1 MDLDRS
7 SLPDSHQQDLRARS
21 AQVQERIAKPAGVE
35 AAPTAPVHGGATGNQ
50 RAENGARKPDEEP
63 AAKERRKSAMTSVVE
78 FLSLPVDTELDIEV
92 DVQKEQVSFVIRDRE
107 TGEVLRT
114 IPEGDATDLVNKL
127 RDFHGGLVDRS
138 L

>member
-7 SLPDSHQQDLRARS
+7 SLPDPTQQDLRARS
-21 AQVQERIAKPAGVE
+21 APMQERLTRQAGVE
-35 AAPTAPVHGGATGNQ
+35 SSPVPPAHGGATGNQ
-50 RAENGARKPDEEP
+50 RAENGPRKPQDEP
-63 AAKERRKSAMTSVVE
+63 QGKDRRKSAMATVVE
-78 FLSLPVDTELDIEV
+78 FLALPVGTELDIEV
-92 DVQKEQVSFVIRDRE
+92 DVREEQVSFLIRDRE

-114 IPEGDATDLVNKL
+114 IPEGDAKDLVEKL

>member
-7 SLPDSHQQDLRARS
+7 SLPDPRQQDLRARS
-21 AQVQERIAKPAGVE
+21 VQVQELLAKPAGVE
-35 AAPTAPVHGGATGNQ
+35 ATPTQPAHGGATGNQ
-50 RAENGARKPDEEP
+50 RAENGPRKSEEE
-63 AAKERRKSAMTSVVE
+63 ATAKDRRKSAMASVVE

-92 DVQKEQVSFVIRDRE
+92 DVQEEQVSFVIRDRE

-114 IPEGDATDLVNKL
+114 IPEGDAADLVSKL